1 MSPVQPPLLGDGD
14 NGDVTGFISLSHIDS
29 VRLHMRPSISDEE
42 AIAMIGGVD
51 LRQEINELEA
61 ASNIPINTSANADT
75 VPKRGRINIS
85 DDSTGIGYLTPQFST
100 KTQKFGIACA
110 HDASVNSVARLRL
123 GTR

>member
-1 MSPVQPPLLGDGD
+1 
-14 NGDVTGFISLSHIDS
+14 
-29 VRLHMRPSISDEE
+29 MRPSISDDE

-85 DDSTGIGYLTPQFST
+85 VDD
-100 KTQKFGIACA
+100 
-110 HDASVNSVARLRL
+110 VNENDDLRSIVSVALTH
-123 GTR
+123 GMNDMY